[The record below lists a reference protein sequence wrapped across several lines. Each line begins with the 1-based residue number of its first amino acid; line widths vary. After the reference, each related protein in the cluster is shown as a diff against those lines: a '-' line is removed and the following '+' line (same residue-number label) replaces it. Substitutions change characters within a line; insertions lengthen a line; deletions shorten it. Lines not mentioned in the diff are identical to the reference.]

1 MGRLEAEDASMRRD
15 VRRLIAFGVVW
26 VCVLILLL
34 VGVVAAVLWRLLV

>member
-1 MGRLEAEDASMRRD
+1 MEAEGSSTRCD

-34 VGVVAAVLWRLLV
+34 VGVVVVVLCGLKV